1 MPSMAKKKQV
11 RTRKPEQSDAA
22 SAAQAMATL
31 QAGSSL
37 WYVGILAALL
47 GLCLYANTLGHR
59 YCYDDSPAITNNAL
73 VKGGIQNIG
82 VFFASEYRS
91 GYHKR
96 NRAGNLYRPLTLS
109 MFALQWQILPDTP
122 WFYHANNVLLY
133 GLTGWLLWVTWRRI
147 LKKHPPEMTALGVL
161 LFMAHP
167 VHTEVVANIK
177 SLDEILALLF
187 GTAALYGLWRYVEKQ
202 QPLRLAGALASYGLA
217 LFSKEGAIVFLGL
230 FPLTLWFF
238 SEKKPV
244 EILKLSAWFL
254 LPAGL
259 FLMARAWALA
269 GAYEEP
275 TISAMTNFI
284 VLAPNSISRL
294 ASAFS
299 MCWRYLAVLVL
310 PHPLVCDLS
319 YTQVRPVTFAD
330 WRALAGLAAYA
341 AMAVWALRQ
350 VRWRRSFPAFAIL
363 FFLISFLLA
372 SNIFYLIFTSYA
384 ERALYLPSLG
394 FSFALAWALTRLFP
408 PDLSGGRLR
417 ALLWV
422 AAGIVLVLYGAKTVT
437 RNLDWKNSFSLFDA
451 DIRVSPKSTLLMH
464 NYGLQCL
471 YKGYDKNTGQVTDPG
486 MLQKSIDLFT
496 GVIKVFPNSYE
507 TLGQRAIAYERL
519 KKYDLA
525 IADYEKTVSIEPDNA
540 QALYSLG
547 FLYRNV
553 RSQPERA
560 VDYYSRAVT
569 AAPQLVKA
577 RRNLGATLASLGR
590 YADAIE
596 QLKEGLK
603 YAPDDLLMNQHI
615 GKAYLDMGKPELGK
629 PFQEKAD
636 TLKKMIEGASAE
648 HADTKD

>member
-1 MPSMAKKKQV
+1 MAKKKQV
-11 RTRKPEQSDAA
+11 CTRKPEQSEAG
-22 SAAQAMATL
+22 SAAQAESTL
-31 QAGSSL
+31 QAGRSL
-37 WYVGILAALL
+37 WYVGIVAALL
-47 GLCLYANTLGHR
+47 GLCLYANTLGNR
-59 YCYDDSPAITNNAL
+59 YCYDDSSVITNNAL

-96 NRAGNLYRPLTLS
+96 NRAGNLYRPLALS
-109 MFALQWQILPDTP
+109 LFALQWQLLPEAP

-147 LKKHPPEMTALGVL
+147 LKKHPPELTALGVL

-177 SLDEILALLF
+177 SLDVLLTLLF
-187 GTAALYGLWRYVEKQ
+187 GTAALYGLWRYVDEQ
-202 QPLRLAGALASYGLA
+202 RPLQLAGALASYALA
-217 LFSKEGAIVFLGL
+217 LFSKEDAIVYLGV

-238 SEKKPV
+238 SEKKLV
-244 EILKLSAWFL
+244 DILKLSAWFL
-254 LPAGL
+254 LPAGV
-259 FLMARAWALA
+259 FLLARAWAFS

-275 TISAMTNFI
+275 TKSAMTNFI
-284 VLAPNSISRL
+284 VLAPNMMSRL

-310 PHPLVCDLS
+310 PHPLMCDLS

-330 WRALAGLAAYA
+330 WRALAGFAAFA

-350 VRWRRSFPAFAIL
+350 AWWRRSFPAFAIL
-363 FFLISFLLA
+363 LFLATFLLA
-372 SNIFYLIFTSYA
+372 SNIFYLISTSYA

-408 PDLSGGRLR
+408 AGLSGGRQR
-417 ALLWV
+417 AFLWA
-422 AAGIVLVLYGAKTVT
+422 AAGILLMLYGAKTVT
-437 RNLDWKNSFSLFDA
+437 RNFDWQNSFVLFDA
-451 DIRVSPKSTLLMH
+451 DIRVSPNSTLLMH

-471 YKGYDKNTGQVTDPG
+471 YKGYDKNTGLVTDPA

-507 TLGQRAIAYERL
+507 TLAQRAIAYERL

-525 IADYEKTVSIEPDNA
+525 IADYEKTVSVEPDNS

-547 FLYRNV
+547 YLYRNV
-553 RSQPERA
+553 RNQPEKA

-569 AAPQLVKA
+569 VAPQLVKA

-590 YADAIE
+590 YSEAIE

-603 YAPDDLLMNQHI
+603 YAPDDLLMNQYI
-615 GKAYLDMGKPELGK
+615 AKAYMDMGKPDLGK
-629 PFQEKAD
+629 PFEEKAG